1 MAGRLARGEVR
12 ICAFAAPDKKRPVVV
27 ITRDSS
33 LEFLAAAT
41 VVPITSTIRG
51 VKSEVILDESD
62 GMKVQ
67 CAANLHNTTTV
78 SKDRLGRRVAQ
89 LSSERMAEVCA
100 ALGYSFGCD
109 FTGDSPSVLH

>member
-27 ITRDSS
+27 MTRNSS
-33 LEFLAAAT
+33 LDFLATAT

-62 GMKVQ
+62 GMKAP
-67 CAANLHNTTTV
+67 CAVNLHNTTTV
-78 SKDRLGRRVAQ
+78 SKHRLGKRVAQ
-89 LSSERMAEVCA
+89 LSSPRMAELCA
-100 ALGYSFGCD
+100 ALRYSFGCD
-109 FTGDSPSVLH
+109 LIDDATSVLH